1 MTAGASRHE
10 LSAAGRLVLLDDV
23 TFAWRDRPVLS
34 GCSLE
39 VRQGE
44 LVALT
49 GENGAGKSTVI
60 RLVLGEVR
68 PSAGRVLVLG
78 ERPGAGFAW
87 PRVGYV
93 PQAAS
98 SDFRGFP
105 ATVRETIEASCLGA
119 RRGARERATVMLAE
133 LGLTKLARHLLSEL
147 SGGQLQRV
155 LLARALVNEPQVLL
169 LDEPTSGL
177 DAESAREFSSLM
189 ARAVEARGMG
199 VLLVT
204 HDLPRLTL
212 PARHR
217 VLRLEGGRVSEV
229 PEPCG
234 AERERVGD
242 ASEPGGEGDAVPG
255 DGDVPGDG
263 VSAIPDADGAATN

>member
-1 MTAGASRHE
+1 MADETASTC
-10 LSAAGRLVLLDDV
+10 VLLDDV
-23 TFAWRDRPVLS
+23 SFSWRDRPVLS
-34 GCSLE
+34 GCSLA
-39 VRQGE
+39 VRPGE

-49 GENGAGKSTVI
+49 GENGAGKSTVM
-60 RLVLGEVR
+60 RLVLGEIA
-68 PSAGRVLVLG
+68 PKAGRVLVLG
-78 ERPGAGFAW
+78 ERPGKGFAW
-87 PRVGYV
+87 RRVGYV

-105 ATVRETIEASCLGA
+105 ATVREMIEASCLGA
-119 RRGARERATVMLAE
+119 RRGVHERTTVMLAE

-147 SGGQLQRV
+147 SGGQLQRA

-177 DAESAREFSSLM
+177 DAGSAREFSSLM

-217 VLRLEGGRVSEV
+217 VLLLEGGRVREL

-234 AERERVGD
+234 AERERVD
-242 ASEPGGEGDAVPG
+242 DGEVA
-255 DGDVPGDG
+255 
-263 VSAIPDADGAATN
+263 